1 MGTPQKRKRTE
12 YKSLAPLITACMD
25 SIIFDAEGISG
36 FAHLNGDAKL
46 NIVFGD
52 NASGKSLM
60 LTALR
65 AFIGPRE
72 ESGAE
77 SFTVSMNMRTNGGM
91 ARAFMYQDESYS
103 STGAASLSSVTGAFR
118 NAAARTHPVWLFLDE
133 PDTGLS
139 DRYASAMG
147 AFIAQQVN
155 ALPDHVRG
163 VTLVSHS
170 RPLLR
175 RLLRELHAPPHDI
188 SMGVDRTLAEF
199 VDPVDLQEASIEELL
214 AFGEHAAMT
223 LKNVAAV
230 LRS

>member
-1 MGTPQKRKRTE
+1 MGTTKKRTRKE
-12 YKSLAPLITACMD
+12 YTSLAPLIDACMD

-36 FAHLNGDAKL
+36 YAHLKGDAKL

-65 AFIGPRE
+65 AFIGPRD

-77 SFTVSMNMRTNGGM
+77 RFNVSMNMRTNGGM
-91 ARAFMYQDESYS
+91 GRAFMYLDESYS
-103 STGAASLSSVTGAFR
+103 STGAASLSAVTGVFR
-118 NAAARTHPVWLFLDE
+118 NAAAREHPVWLFLDE

-139 DRYASAMG
+139 DRFASAMG

-155 ALPDHVRG
+155 TLPDHVRG

-175 RLLRELHAPPHDI
+175 RLLKELHAQPHEI
-188 SMGVDRTLAEF
+188 SMGQDRTLAEF
-199 VDPVDLQEASIEELL
+199 IDPAEPQEASIEELL
-214 AFGEHAAMT
+214 AFGEHAAIT
-223 LKNVAAV
+223 LKNVAGV
-230 LRS
+230 LRG